1 MTTITRNTM
10 MRDTAIV
17 FSSDESLLSYLNSGR
32 MCDERSIQEISSHL
46 AYAEK
51 LDSPEMTV
59 HQFLSGIASST
70 VEISSQDIDEIIS
83 EGDYLGVV
91 EMMIHTFEVEHIC
104 SYVTSKFG

>member
-1 MTTITRNTM
+1 MMKITRNTILG
-10 MRDTAIV
+10 DTEIV
-17 FSSDESLLSYLNSGR
+17 FSSDESLLTYLNSGR

-51 LDSPEMTV
+51 LNCPGMTV

-70 VEISSQDIDEIIS
+70 TNISSQDIDEIVS